1 MKKQA
6 PNLFPVIITFTTLM
20 VLLAGSM
27 PLGELLI
34 SPSGVE
40 SQGDGGKILILQ
52 TWNSHLIIQPLKIP
66 NWLLIVPAIIIL
78 VLTWLAANGIWKGTV
93 WIPLVCAIYGL
104 AHGFGM
110 IYVMVKTPNATVGFG
125 SLIVTIGF
133 LFMLYTIT
141 RHALIQKK
149 SNP

>member
-20 VLLAGSM
+20 VLLACSM
-27 PLGELLI
+27 PLGEILV

-40 SQGDGGKILILQ
+40 SQGDGSKILIFQ

-78 VLTWLAANGIWKGTV
+78 ACTWLAANGVWKGTV
-93 WIPLVCAIYGL
+93 WIPLVCATYGL

-110 IYVMVKTPNATVGFG
+110 TYVMVKTPNATVGFG
-125 SLIVTIGF
+125 SLIVTTGF
-133 LFMLYTIT
+133 LVMLYTIS

-149 SNP
+149 LNP